1 MLTAAVDVFV
11 TIVVADF
18 VVWYSVI
25 AEVFIIAIDDELP
38 VVQLTANISDK
49 IIIRTKT
56 LFIDYPS
63 LALCRR
69 EVFNTVVINLQ

>member
-1 MLTAAVDVFV
+1 
-11 TIVVADF
+11 
-18 VVWYSVI
+18 
-25 AEVFIIAIDDELP
+25 
-38 VVQLTANISDK
+38 VQLTANISDK